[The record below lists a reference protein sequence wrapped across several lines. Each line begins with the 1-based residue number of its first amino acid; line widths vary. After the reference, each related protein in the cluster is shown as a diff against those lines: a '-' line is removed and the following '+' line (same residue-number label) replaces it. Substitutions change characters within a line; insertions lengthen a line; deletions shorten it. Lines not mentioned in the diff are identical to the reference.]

1 MAWWREVGFT
11 LRRLAKSPGFVMAAV
26 MSVGLGIA
34 ANATIFAMVSRFVLK
49 PAAAGNPET
58 LLSLHTTWQRGQCC
72 NSFAWPVYAD
82 VRDQAQSLSGVAA
95 FHELVPASIV
105 GRGEPERVWGQ
116 ATTANYFDVAQL
128 GMTIGRG
135 FRSDEERQPVVVLG
149 DRLWRRQFAGDA
161 QVLGKTATL
170 SGKPYTIVGV
180 APSRFRGLDL
190 ILDCEFWVPLGNVDA
205 LAPGTSNLASRDYHW
220 LQVIGRMKPGATK
233 ANVTAELNAIAERL
247 GKAYPATDQD
257 GGFRFEQAGSLPPR
271 DRSSILLF
279 LGALSTVVLLLL
291 AIACANVTNL
301 FLAQVSGRQR
311 ELAVRLSL
319 GATRGQLIRQMLTE
333 SVLLAFAG
341 GLFGMALSVG
351 ATQGLS
357 AFRFPAPV
365 PLDLNVSVD
374 SRVLLYT
381 LAISLAAG
389 LLFGFAP
396 AWVSSRPT
404 LSSALRGQDMLARPG
419 SRWSLRNVLVAAQIA
434 MSLVLLCAAG
444 LFLRSMQSASSID
457 IGFRSRGLAMM
468 SVDPRLNGY
477 SAEKTTR
484 FFEQVRE
491 RAASLPGVTSA
502 TVTDVV
508 PLSGGNRSDT
518 FAAEG
523 RTADGAITEM
533 YMASPGYFETL
544 GITLVAGR
552 GFGRETATEAKV
564 AVVSEALAEK
574 LFPHENPLGREIRDG
589 AAKYEVVGVARNI
602 KSRTLGESLRP
613 TMYRSLAQS
622 VGDDPSI
629 MGYTIV
635 VRSVA
640 ITPELTE
647 SVRKEIHALDPA
659 LAIYNADT
667 MESHLRDALFLP
679 RLAGTLFG
687 VFGFVGLTLAAVG
700 LYGVM
705 SYSVSRRRNEIGV
718 RMALGAQAKQVR
730 QLIVRQGMSLVLI
743 ASALGLAAALAV
755 AKVAAS
761 FLYGVKP
768 HDPTTFLVVPLFLAA
783 VALTACW
790 LPARQAA
797 KLDPMVTLRSE

>member
-1 MAWWREVGFT
+1 MAWWRELGFT
-11 LRRLAKSPGFVMAAV
+11 LRRLGKSPGFVMAAV
-26 MSVGLGIA
+26 VSVGLGIA

-58 LLSLHTTWQRGQCC
+58 LLSLHTTWERGQCC
-72 NSFAWPVYAD
+72 NAFAWPLYAD
-82 VRDQAQSLSGVAA
+82 VRDQAQSFSGLAA

-116 ATTANYFDVAQL
+116 ATTANYFDVAQI

-135 FRSDEERQPVVVLG
+135 FRSEDERQPVVVLG
-149 DRLWRRQFAGDA
+149 HRLWRRQFAGDL
-161 QVLGKTATL
+161 QVVGKIATL

-180 APSRFRGLDL
+180 APPRFRGLDL

-205 LAPGTSNLASRDYHW
+205 LAPGTSNFSSRDYHW
-220 LQVIGRMKPGATK
+220 LQVIGRMKPGVAK
-233 ANVTAELNAIAERL
+233 ANVTAELNGIGERL
-247 GKAYPATDQD
+247 GKAYPATDKD

-271 DRSSILLF
+271 DRSAILLF

-301 FLAQVSGRQR
+301 FLAQVSGRQK

-333 SVLLAFAG
+333 SVLLALAG
-341 GLFGMALSVG
+341 GLFGMVLSLW
-351 ATQGLS
+351 ATRGLS

-365 PLDLNVSVD
+365 PLDLNLSVD
-374 SRVLLYT
+374 WRVLLYT
-381 LAISLAAG
+381 LAMSLAAG

-396 AWVSSRPT
+396 AWVSSRPA
-404 LSSALRGQDMLARPG
+404 LSRALRGQDLLARPG
-419 SRWSLRNVLVAAQIA
+419 SRWNLRNVLVTAQIA
-434 MSLVLLCAAG
+434 MSLVLLCATG
-444 LFLRSMQSASSID
+444 LFLRSMQNASSID

-484 FFEQVRE
+484 FLEEVRA
-491 RAASLPGVTSA
+491 RAASLPGVASA

-508 PLSGGNRSDT
+508 PLSGGNRSDM

-523 RTADGAITEM
+523 RPADGAITEM

-544 GITLVAGR
+544 GITLIAGH
-552 GFGRETATEAKV
+552 GFGRETAAGPKV
-564 AVVSEALAEK
+564 AVVSEALARK
-574 LFPHENPLGREIRDG
+574 LFPHEDPLGREIRDG
-589 AAKYEVVGVARNI
+589 ATRYGVIGVARNI

-622 VGDDPSI
+622 VGSDPSI

-635 VRSVA
+635 VRAAA
-640 ITPELTE
+640 ITPELTAD
-647 SVRKEIHALDPA
+647 VRSEVRALDPA

-667 MESHLRDALFLP
+667 MEGHLRDALFLP

-687 VFGFVGLTLAAVG
+687 VFGFVGLTLAAMG

-705 SYSVSRRRNEIGV
+705 SYSVSRRKNEIGV
-718 RMALGAQAKQVR
+718 RMALGAQGKQVR
-730 QLIVRQGMSLVLI
+730 QLIVRQGMWLVMI
-743 ASALGLAAALAV
+743 ASAVGLAAALAV

-768 HDPTTFLVVPLFLAA
+768 RDPITFLVVPLFLAA
-783 VALTACW
+783 VAMLACW
-790 LPARQAA
+790 LPARAAA